1 MDEEYAM
8 YKKYIRFFAVRMVQ
22 SLIQAR
28 LGDEVESKCSPYS
41 VNTMDWFNMRVDE
54 LGEISAYLKSNIK
67 NYPPTSTLTLEFLL
81 YTPSGQCLPLEAWIL
96 SCSEGSDD
104 CSRSELYHEM
114 STLLRSV
121 IVSARMTPMHRL
133 YVKKQNLESF
143 VIMYRVFENDISS
156 DFGKGK
162 KTRKIGELSSKFGNI
177 SLDLHYRTSMHFEE
191 PEIAPLTPVEDE
203 EETKDLEK
211 TVVDESLETKVETRA
226 VSECIPIA
234 DAKKRKA
241 SGSVESATS
250 GGSSAS
256 REAAPRFV
264 LGQSTSSEDSRH
276 SDLQNSYDDDHKPS
290 LADLRNHSFPFV
302 NLLQSAYNPA
312 NGTKKNASTTCL
324 NSPKAAEEAPTVEK
338 VAESFRAAKIDE
350 VVIEED
356 EEEEL
361 PLDSMELSEDSFVH
375 FNQPSDFGGA
385 PSLGNELG
393 DYLKQL
399 KMAPEMSEPGEI
411 DICKMDLKTELE
423 KINAQTA
430 NFNNFLRHV
439 NSFSDE

>member
-1 MDEEYAM
+1 MEADFLS
-8 YKKYIRFFAVRMVQ
+8 YKKFLKFFSVRMVQ
-22 SLIQAR
+22 SLIQSR
-28 LGDEVESKCSPYS
+28 LGDEVESKCSPYCI
-41 VNTMDWFNMRVDE
+41 NTMDWFNMRVDE

-67 NYPPTSTLTLEFLL
+67 NYPPLSTLTLEFLL

-96 SCSEGSDD
+96 TTSEGSED
-104 CSRSELYHEM
+104 CTRTELYHEM

-133 YVKKQNLESF
+133 YVKKQNQETF

-156 DFGKGK
+156 DMGKGK
-162 KTRKIGELSSKFGNI
+162 KTRKIGELTSKFGTI

-191 PEIAPLTPVEDE
+191 PEIAPITPVDDEKEMEDG
-203 EETKDLEK
+203 DK
-211 TVVDESLETKVETRA
+211 TVVDETSLQNKTT
-226 VSECIPIA
+226 SECVPIA
-234 DAKKRKA
+234 DIKKRKA

-250 GGSSAS
+250 GGSSMS
-256 REAAPRFV
+256 REAAPRFI

-276 SDLQNSYDDDHKPS
+276 SDLQNSCEDDHKPS

-312 NGTKKNASTTCL
+312 NGTKKNASSTSL
-324 NSPKAAEEAPTVEK
+324 NSPKPSEEVTVVEK

-350 VVIEED
+350 VVFEED

-361 PLDSMELSEDSFVH
+361 PIDSMELSEDSFVH
-375 FNQPSDFGGA
+375 FNQLSEFGAA
-385 PSLGNELG
+385 PNLGNELG

-399 KMAPEMSEPGEI
+399 KTAPDMSDSGDI

-423 KINAQTA
+423 KINVHTA
-430 NFNNFLRHV
+430 NFNKFLKHV
-439 NSFSDE
+439 NSLSDE

>member
-1 MDEEYAM
+1 
-8 YKKYIRFFAVRMVQ
+8 
-22 SLIQAR
+22 
-28 LGDEVESKCSPYS
+28 
-41 VNTMDWFNMRVDE
+41 MRIDE

-67 NYPPTSTLTLEFLL
+67 SYPPVGTLTLEFLL
-81 YTPSGQCLPLEAWIL
+81 YTPSGQLLPLEAWIL
-96 SCSEGSDD
+96 SSSEGTDD
-104 CSRSELYHEM
+104 CSRNELYHDM
-114 STLLRSV
+114 STLLRSA

-133 YVKKQNLESF
+133 YVKKQHLETF

-156 DFGKGK
+156 DMGKGK
-162 KTRKIGELSSKFGNI
+162 KTRKIGELVSKFGNI

-191 PEIAPLTPVEDE
+191 PEIAPVTPVEDVE
-203 EETKDLEK
+203 EEIDDGEK
-211 TVVDESLETKVETRA
+211 TVVDENIQTRT
-226 VSECIPIA
+226 VSECVPIA

-250 GGSSAS
+250 AGSSTS
-256 REAAPRFV
+256 REAAPRFI

-276 SDLQNSYDDDHKPS
+276 SDVQNSYEEDHKPS

-312 NGTKKNASTTCL
+312 NGTKKNSSSTCL
-324 NSPKAAEEAPTVEK
+324 NSPKSTPEDKEPTIEK

-350 VVIEED
+350 VVFEED
-356 EEEEL
+356 EDEEL

-375 FNQPSDFGGA
+375 FNQLSDFGGA

-399 KMAPEMSEPGEI
+399 KTAPDMTESGDI
-411 DICKMDLKTELE
+411 DICNMDLKTELE
-423 KINAQTA
+423 KISSQTA
-430 NFNNFLRHV
+430 NFNNFLKHV